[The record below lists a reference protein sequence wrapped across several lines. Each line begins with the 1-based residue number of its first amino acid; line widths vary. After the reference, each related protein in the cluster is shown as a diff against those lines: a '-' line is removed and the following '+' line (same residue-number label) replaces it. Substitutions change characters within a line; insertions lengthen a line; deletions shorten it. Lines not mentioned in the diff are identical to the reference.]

1 MKTGGLRHVGPVAQE
16 RRSSHARSRA
26 GITRGRGIVTRL
38 LTGALSLGVLCGG
51 VVLTAP
57 PAHAY
62 ASDLGGGKV
71 TTMTYS
77 WNFPATRAASGSSGS
92 YDYLAY
98 TPTGWEPQDNLP
110 LYVVLH
116 GCPGVDG
123 QGAQAMMEATRLNA
137 LADRERFIVLYA
149 ANGARCWRASSP
161 GRSNSIRGGGGDA
174 DIVAGMTRQT
184 MTTFNVDPERVY
196 IQGFSSGG
204 SQASATLFAYPDLY
218 AAGGTDVASGPNAD
232 ITCNAMTDLQ
242 ARNYAEATV
251 EQMGVRA
258 RAIPLFAIGGDGVLG
273 GQEDPVGWVD
283 SSGTTAPKVSGCTRI
298 AYLTALAVAEL
309 MKPGST
315 YKTSFVKTGQ
325 VTHAEDGTPVQGE
338 PWKRQVALDPDGCP
352 FAENWIVGT
361 GHKWMGGSTDPAY
374 AHWGINDPLAPSTG
388 ENSWAFYK
396 QFTLHGGN
404 VACGPGVPSGT
415 RPHGSGHGRYHA
427 SVTASLLK
435 AVGTAPDSYFQ
446 VAPVTAAVDSEAP
459 KNAPKS
465 SVDARSVVLS
475 GVAEGIDAT
484 YGVSATQAAPS
495 SDDRP
500 VHEQMTSL
508 PAAPTFN
515 ADLVYADARARWND
529 RDRCLVDGPLAS
541 ASSTLLN
548 AQLQPGG
555 ANDDGTG
562 WHGGSSVGM
571 DDYVSQPGTG
581 TSTGTIE
588 LVRQESTERF
598 SLNATATTQVTGIN
612 VGAALYVEVV
622 SPASAQVVATGV
634 PGTSVVA
641 VNQPVLRTQGL
652 TLVSGRTFTTTID
665 GGLLV
670 RITPG
675 HVAKK
680 IASDGTTASAV
691 GTLAHI
697 EILDP
702 TGTATLADLTFGDLA
717 AAATVPAGGV
727 ACKSGGADFVTRPG
741 AVPGTAATEPAFVS
755 QSTRQRD
762 AVKAN
767 HRSTDRDATSPM
779 AAVLNHQAPFTALLL
794 LGVAV
799 LSGLGTLRRRTRA
812 TPARPLNG

>member
-1 MKTGGLRHVGPVAQE
+1 MW
-16 RRSSHARSRA
+16 ARS
-26 GITRGRGIVTRL
+26 IVMRI
-38 LTGALSLGVLCGG
+38 LTGG
-51 VVLTAP
+51 VVLSVVFGGFVGSAP
-57 PAHAY
+57 PANAF
-62 ASDLGGGKV
+62 ASDLGGGHVQK
-71 TTMTYS
+71 MTYS
-77 WNFPATRAASGSSGS
+77 WNFPPTSGASGSSGS

-98 TPTGWEPQDNLP
+98 TPGGWEPQDSLP

-116 GCPGVDG
+116 GCPATDG

-137 LADRERFIVLYA
+137 IADSGRFIVLYA

-161 GRSNSIRGGGGDA
+161 GRSNTIRGGGGDA

-232 ITCNAMTDLQ
+232 VTCNAMTDAQ
-242 ARNYAEATV
+242 AQNYAEAAV

-258 RAIPLFAIGGDGVLG
+258 RAIPFFAIGGDGLLG
-273 GQEDPVGWVD
+273 GEEDPDSNVD
-283 SSGTTAPKVSGCTRI
+283 KSGTVPPMVSGCTRI
-298 AYLTALAVAEL
+298 AYLTALSVAEL
-309 MKPGST
+309 MKPGAT
-315 YKTSFVKTGQ
+315 YKTSFVKKGQ

-338 PWKRQVALDPDGCP
+338 PWKRQVALDPEGCP

-361 GHKWMGGSTDPAY
+361 GHKWMGGSSDPAY

-404 VACGPGVPSGT
+404 VACGPHAPT
-415 RPHGSGHGRYHA
+415 AEQPRGSGHGRYHA
-427 SVTASLLK
+427 SVTASLVK
-435 AVGTAPDSYFQ
+435 AVGGHAVGTAADSFLQ
-446 VAPVTAAVDSEAP
+446 VAPVSAAVDSEAP
-459 KNAPKS
+459 KRMPKS
-465 SVDARSVVLS
+465 TVDARSLVVS
-475 GVAEGIDAT
+475 GLADGADAS
-484 YGVSATQAAPS
+484 YGVTATQAAPS
-495 SDDRP
+495 NDDRP
-500 VHEQMTSL
+500 VHEQMTAL
-508 PAAPTFN
+508 PAAPAFN
-515 ADLVYADARARWND
+515 ADMVYADARARWDQQND
-529 RDRCLVDGPLAS
+529 CLLDGPLAS

-548 AQLQPGG
+548 AQVQPGG

-581 TSTGTIE
+581 TSSGLIE
-588 LVRQESTERF
+588 LVQQESGDRY
-598 SLNATATTQVTGIN
+598 SLSSTATTQVTGIN

-634 PGTSVVA
+634 PGTAVAA

-675 HVAKK
+675 HVVKK
-680 IASDGTTASAV
+680 IAPDGTSASAV
-691 GTLAHI
+691 GKLAHI
-697 EILDP
+697 EVLDP
-702 TGTATLADLTFGDLA
+702 TGTATLADLTFGDI
-717 AAATVPAGGV
+717 AATAAVPPGGV
-727 ACKSGGADFVTRPG
+727 ACKKGGAVSVTRPG
-741 AVPGTAATEPAFVS
+741 VGATTAAPGPATFSEPPL
-755 QSTRQRD
+755 QL
-762 AVKAN
+762 
-767 HRSTDRDATSPM
+767 DRDQAVRRPNERVTASSA
-779 AAVLNHQAPFTALLL
+779 AAVLGHSASPFMALLL
-794 LGVAV
+794 GLAVGCSGV
-799 LSGLGTLRRRTRA
+799 SRGCRPTSTR
-812 TPARPLNG
+812 PADA